1 MFYKGKNSVNSN
13 PFAVVCYSI
22 RWPFLS
28 RAFSRPLPQNLI
40 HVSLEP
46 PLLSCTGEKQEEK
59 NREGRRD
66 ERN

>member
-1 MFYKGKNSVNSN
+1 MAL
-13 PFAVVCYSI
+13 PF
-22 RWPFLS
+22 
-28 RAFSRPLPQNLI
+28 AFSRPLPQNLI

-59 NREGRRD
+59 NRERRRD